1 MMNRRQTILGLAALA
16 APTSLW
22 AAPARYLLDRE
33 TSTVGFTYTLNGN
46 KSNGRM
52 PVRAA
57 EIMLDVDRPS
67 NSKVSA
73 EVDVRKADAG
83 VFFATDAMLSESV
96 LNAKRFPTIKFQSLS
111 ISGNIHKAVVEGR
124 LTIRDVTET
133 VRFDAQLFRQRG
145 TEGGDRR
152 KLSILMSGEIDRRR
166 FGADG
171 FSNLV
176 GPMIGLDILTRV
188 TLA

>member
-1 MMNRRQTILGLAALA
+1 MNRRQTLLSLAAFA
-16 APTSLW
+16 APTALW
-22 AAPARYLLDRE
+22 PAPTRYVLDRDK
-33 TSTVGFTYTLNGN
+33 STVGFSYTLNGN
-46 KSNGRM
+46 ATNGRM
-52 PVRAA
+52 PVRSAD
-57 EIMLDVDRPS
+57 ILLDIDSPS

-83 VFFATDAMLSESV
+83 VFFATEAMLSESV
-96 LNAKRFPTIKFQSLS
+96 LDARRFPTISFQSKG
-111 ISGNIHKAVVEGR
+111 ITGTIHQAVVEGS

-145 TEGGDRR
+145 TEEGDRR

-166 FGADG
+166 FGASG
-171 FSNLV
+171 FPNLV
-176 GPMIGLDILTRV
+176 GPIIGLDILTRI